1 MNQTGTSKEK
11 DQPQGSVESEGWS
24 VTSGLD
30 SPADINQETG
40 DILKGCHGGR
50 MATWQI
56 THATVKRY
64 RAHKTYFSPFK
75 QCTTP

>member
-1 MNQTGTSKEK
+1 MWCLVGPPFGSWVPSLMNQTGTSKEK

-50 MATWQI
+50 MAT
-56 THATVKRY
+56 
-64 RAHKTYFSPFK
+64 
-75 QCTTP
+75 